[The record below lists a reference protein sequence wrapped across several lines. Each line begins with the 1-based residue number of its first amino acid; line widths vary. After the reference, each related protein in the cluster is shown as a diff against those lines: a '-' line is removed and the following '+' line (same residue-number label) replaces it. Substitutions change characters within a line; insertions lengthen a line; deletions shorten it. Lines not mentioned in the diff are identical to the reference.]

1 MIFDF
6 IDGMKKIVR
15 GNDLTLRIP
24 VRKMVDGKAVRFALP
39 ACTDLEV
46 SVVNAYRRTALEFVV
61 EAEDD
66 SMIDAR
72 LKTSAM
78 GLGCYALEVKGKL
91 FGNWWR
97 SNEYEQ
103 FRLVDNNASADTAFD
118 GEVIEGEDSVEMDTA
133 IVFMPPTAEMEALLK
148 EAEGAM
154 NRIDTAVEKAENAAG
169 EIDAAVKKTE
179 NIDIDLANGEA
190 DKSLLRITR
199 PDGGKK
205 DFELMQLKGDKGDKG
220 DRGEKG
226 EQGDKLTYGDLTA
239 EEIAALQKPATEAA
253 ARADAAAEE
262 IGGYRQQTDAKVAE
276 LEKTVKEVA
285 LTGGAS
291 TAHAV
296 SYDNSGSGLSAI
308 SVQGAIDELAAKPK
322 LEQMTQADYEA
333 LEEKDDNTYYMCT
346 EG

>member
-24 VRKMVDGKAVRFALP
+24 VRKMVDGEAVRFALP

-179 NIDIDLANGEA
+179 NIDIDLTDGEA

-205 DFELMQLKGDKGDKG
+205 DFELMQLKGDKG
-220 DRGEKG
+220 EK
-226 EQGDKLTYGDLTA
+226 GDKLTYGDLTA

-253 ARADAAAEE
+253 ARADAAVAE

-296 SYDNSGSGLSAI
+296 SYDNSGSGLSAT
-308 SVQGAIDELAAKPK
+308 SAQGAIDELAAKPK